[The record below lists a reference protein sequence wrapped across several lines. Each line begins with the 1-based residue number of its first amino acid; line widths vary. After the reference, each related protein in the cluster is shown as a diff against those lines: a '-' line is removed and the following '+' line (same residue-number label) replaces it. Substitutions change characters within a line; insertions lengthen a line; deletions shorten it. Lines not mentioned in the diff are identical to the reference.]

1 MIEKVEKVIKD
12 GPGIKKTSM
21 VEDDM
26 DAHI

>member
-1 MIEKVEKVIKD
+1 MIEKVEKVIND
-12 GPGIKKTSM
+12 GSGIKKTSM